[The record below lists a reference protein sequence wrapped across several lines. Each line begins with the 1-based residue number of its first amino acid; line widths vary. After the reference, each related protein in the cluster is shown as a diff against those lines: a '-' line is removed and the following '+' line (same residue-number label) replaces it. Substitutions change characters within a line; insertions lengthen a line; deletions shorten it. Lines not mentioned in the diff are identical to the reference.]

1 MDKKFKFNTISRIT
15 SDRFDPF
22 ETKEDHFIKFGE
34 YNDFPGRLIHLFNNS
49 SIHNTCVNATVEGI
63 TGEGLTCDMPE
74 LLDKA
79 NLDGETWN
87 DIFEKAAVDYKL
99 FGYFC
104 FEVIW
109 SMDRSRI
116 AEIYHIDASWIR
128 AKEKNHR
135 GKIPG
140 YFISDE
146 WDFGYKYR
154 GTINLEDK
162 QYLPVF
168 NPEKREEEPNQLYIY
183 NPYRPGQR
191 YYSLPD
197 YVGALKVIELDAE
210 VDNFHINNIK
220 NGLTPSLAITTF
232 TNANEDERQAIESML
247 RLQYQGTDN
256 AGQLIYIDVDSPEN
270 APVITPI
277 PQNGADDY
285 YTNINDMVM
294 QKILTAHRITSPMI
308 LGIKTEGQLGGRT
321 EVTDAYLLFLNTV
334 VRPMQQDVLS
344 CLEYLLYL
352 QNPGTEFAL
361 GVEQLK
367 LYTDGS
373 EEVDVVTSDEAEVGD
388 DNILEADI
396 KQAERQA
403 DADIKIETIQ

>member
-79 NLDGETWN
+79 NSDGETWN

-116 AEIYHIDASWIR
+116 AEVYHIDASWIR

-146 WDFGYKYR
+146 WDYGYKYR

-256 AGQLIYIDVDSPEN
+256 AGQLIYIDVDAPEN
-270 APVITPI
+270 APQITPI
-277 PQNGADDY
+277 PQNGADGY
-285 YTNINDMVM
+285 YTDINDMVM

-308 LGIKTEGQLGGRT
+308 LGIRTEGQLGGRA
-321 EVTDAYLLFLNTV
+321 EVTDAYLLFTNTV
-334 VRPMQQDVLS
+334 IRPMQQDILS

-396 KQAERQA
+396 EQAERQA